1 MDYLPVYSVT
11 LFAARVLIVFISCS
25 VDRLDDRFLYTVHQN
40 RVIIV
45 RFLMYTICMTAREAP
60 PLSYCACTQSI
71 AREWCIFTQE
81 FILCACLCTGP
92 LGMHGRE
99 YKMHT
104 YDSSHSEMI
113 KLNWIGLTLSRH
125 AHHWNTIP
133 KWMRLVITWINT
145 SENINNIR
153 RSNEYKKYVQYN
165 IIIKFYLSSFTD
177 FYNNDRS

>member
-11 LFAARVLIVFISCS
+11 LFAARALIVFISCS
-25 VDRLDDRFLYTVHQN
+25 VDRLDDRFLYTVH
-40 RVIIV
+40 
-45 RFLMYTICMTAREAP
+45 LMYMICIWQRAKPLPFHTARVHNR
-60 PLSYCACTQSI
+60 
-71 AREWCIFTQE
+71 ARVFTQE

-153 RSNEYKKYVQYN
+153 RSNEYKNYVQYN
-165 IIIKFYLSSFTD
+165 SFILAASQIFTTMTGVKI
-177 FYNNDRS
+177 NN